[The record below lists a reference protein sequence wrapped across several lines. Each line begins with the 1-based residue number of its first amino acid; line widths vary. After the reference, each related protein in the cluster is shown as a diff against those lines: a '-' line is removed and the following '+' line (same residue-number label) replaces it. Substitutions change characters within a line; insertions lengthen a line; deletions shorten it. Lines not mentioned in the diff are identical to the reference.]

1 MSVQLPFV
9 CFLPVGVTYDPSQL
23 KHPFRERD
31 IVTGG
36 EYEEFSFNVGQLCH
50 QVRCWQSLEQKE
62 RRGSGRAVSLGFCLC
77 CSSTVLLVFLLCHSQ
92 RLKLYHVMRHFKV
105 HVMLSL
111 KARLKEH
118 SKKCFQSPTPP
129 SKADAYRLL
138 NDMFRRGSVDQKVG
152 KQFHIW
158 ERLNTMAQGYSIQDT
173 RKTFVDLEELS
184 GFQSFEY
191 EHTNNTKWR
200 GSRAATGSARCSL
213 SCLFHSPSSVF
224 ALCFQL

>member
-1 MSVQLPFV
+1 MIFV
-9 CFLPVGVTYDPSQL
+9 
-23 KHPFRERD
+23 
-31 IVTGG
+31 
-36 EYEEFSFNVGQLCH
+36 
-50 QVRCWQSLEQKE
+50 
-62 RRGSGRAVSLGFCLC
+62 
-77 CSSTVLLVFLLCHSQ
+77 Q
-92 RLKLYHVMRHFKV
+92 RLRLYHVMRHFKV

-191 EHTNNTKWR
+191 EHTNSTKWR
-200 GSRAATGSARCSL
+200 GSPECMTPRCSL
-213 SCLFHSPSSVF
+213 SPFCF
-224 ALCFQL
+224 ARHPLYYFCACFQS